1 MIMNTIIPMI
11 TKMIMMIMIN
21 MIMTSTNWI
30 TSVSLT
36 KG

>member
-11 TKMIMMIMIN
+11 TKMIMIN